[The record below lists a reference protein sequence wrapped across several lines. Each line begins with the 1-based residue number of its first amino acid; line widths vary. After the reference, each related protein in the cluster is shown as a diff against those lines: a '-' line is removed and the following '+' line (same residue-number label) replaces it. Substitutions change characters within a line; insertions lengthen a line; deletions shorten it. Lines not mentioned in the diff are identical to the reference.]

1 MAKIPTASETWVAA
15 VQLLEDPRVTELQFI
30 GPDCW
35 TAKTGG
41 SLHPL
46 QRRFDGEKDLIRWCN
61 YLLEQCNSA
70 DRIDGTTWK
79 IEAAYQSAQTVAR
92 VHIVVPPVAPQ
103 ITVTIAKRGR
113 YVAPLEHL
121 TENGTINREIEDLL
135 RVCIAGRLNFVVSGG
150 TGSGKTTL
158 LNSMLALIGEDERIG
173 VLEEVPE
180 LVLHQ
185 RNVVHMFNRS
195 VRRSGRT
202 MGPDQFLGAL
212 AEWAEHEVHRSDV
225 VGGRH
230 LDAASF
236 LAWFGQDSADRYAGG
251 TRDAVSLRDL
261 MTESVR
267 MRFDRIVIGEV
278 RGAEAADLLAAMNSG
293 FSGSTCTLHSNSAME
308 VPARLQMLCA
318 SHPARFQPL
327 YVNSLVAQAVDMII
341 HLRAPEAGQ
350 HRVEQVVALSNA
362 VVNESTITSEPLIT
376 WTGGKWERQ
385 GHMPRP
391 LLEKLAERGIT
402 HIR

>member
-15 VQLLEDPRVTELQFI
+15 VQLLEDPRVTELHFH
-30 GPDCW
+30 GPDRW

-41 SLHPL
+41 SLHPI
-46 QRRFDGEKDLIRWCN
+46 QRRFDSEDDLIRWCN

-70 DRIDGTTWK
+70 DRIDGTTWR
-79 IEAAYQSAQTVAR
+79 IEAAYQSSQTVAR
-92 VHIVVPPVAPQ
+92 VHIVAPPVAPQ

-113 YVAPLEHL
+113 YVAPLEQM
-121 TENGTINREIEDLL
+121 TDNGTINRDIEELL

-158 LNSMLALIGEDERIG
+158 LNSMLALIPEDERIG

-180 LVLHQ
+180 LVLQQ
-185 RNVVHMFNRS
+185 REVIHMYNRS
-195 VRRSGRT
+195 VRRAGRA
-202 MGPDQFLGAL
+202 MSPDQFLGAV
-212 AEWAEHEVHRSDV
+212 AEWAEYEVRRGDV
-225 VGGRH
+225 VGGRA
-230 LDAASF
+230 LDIPAF
-236 LAWFGQDSADRYAGG
+236 FAWFGQGSADRYAGG
-251 TRDAVSLRDL
+251 TRDAVTLQDL
-261 MTESVR
+261 VAESVR
-267 MRFDRIVIGEV
+267 MRFDRIVVGEV
-278 RGAEAADLLAAMNSG
+278 RGPEAADLLSAMNSG

-341 HLRAPEAGQ
+341 HLRSPESGQ

-391 LLEKLAERGIT
+391 LLEKLADRGIT